1 MAINIFGTKEKAAAK
16 KKAEPKAVAEVKAKE
31 PAKEKKV
38 SVTKKSISWKVLK
51 SPHVTEKAAFLSKD
65 NFYAF
70 EVMTDANKTEIKK
83 AVESEY
89 NVNVIDIKIINI
101 HRKRVQ
107 RGRIEG
113 FRNGYKKALVRL
125 RDGQKIDVITQ

>member
-1 MAINIFGTKEKAAAK
+1 MAINIFGKKEEAAQK
-16 KKAEPKAVAEVKAKE
+16 KKAEPAVKAEVKTKE

-38 SVTKKSISWKVLK
+38 SVAKKSNSWKVLK

-70 EVMTDANKTEIKK
+70 EVMPDANKAEIKK

-89 NVNVIDIKIINI
+89 NVNVIDIKVINI

-107 RGRIEG
+107 RGKIPG
-113 FRNGYKKALVRL
+113 FKKGYRKALVRVK
-125 RDGQKIDVITQ
+125 DGQKIDVITQ